1 MESTPQTKKQK
12 INKTKDSAEHK
23 RAGKG
28 VRAIIKNQEKNKII
42 KK

>member
-1 MESTPQTKKQK
+1 MDNPQTKKQK
-12 INKTKDSAEHK
+12 INKNKNAAEHK

-28 VRAIIKNQEKNKII
+28 ARAIMKNQEK